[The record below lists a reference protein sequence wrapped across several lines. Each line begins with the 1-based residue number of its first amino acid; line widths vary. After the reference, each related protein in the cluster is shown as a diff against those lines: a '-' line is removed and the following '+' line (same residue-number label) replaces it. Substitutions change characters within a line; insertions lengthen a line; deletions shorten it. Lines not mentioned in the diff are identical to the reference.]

1 MWTAQLT
8 YHAPRLDLDRR
19 LEIVDALQ
27 ASAAYDDDT
36 GRLVLTFEV
45 DGTTARQAA
54 DNASRRGGAAVSS
67 AARGIVPARPTRILV
82 LPTEEFIAETEYPG
96 ALELSG
102 VAEIAELLGVSRQ
115 RVGQLIER
123 DGFPAPI
130 AELASGPVFTTPS
143 IRAFEKRWEPHRRGG
158 RPPRTLDGGAVVDHD
173 GPPRRAPGKS
183 TPASTH

>member
-27 ASAAYDDDT
+27 ANASYDDDT

-45 DGTTARQAA
+45 DGATARQAA
-54 DNASRRGGAAVSS
+54 DSAARRGAAAVSS

-82 LPTEEFIAETEYPG
+82 LPTDEFIAESEHPG

-115 RVGQLIER
+115 RVVQLIAR

-143 IRAFEKRWEPHRRGG
+143 IRAFKKRWEPHRRGG
-158 RPPRTLDGGAVVDHD
+158 RPPRSRSDGAPVDHD
-173 GPPRRAPGKS
+173 GPPRRVTGES
-183 TPASTH
+183 TPAARG

>member
-19 LEIVDALQ
+19 LEIVEALR
-27 ASAAYDDDT
+27 ANATYDDNV

-45 DGTTARQAA
+45 EGATARQAA
-54 DNASRRGGAAVSS
+54 DNAARTGGAAVSA

-82 LPTEEFIAETEYPG
+82 LPTEEFIAETSHPS
-96 ALELSG
+96 AVDLSG
-102 VAEIAELLGVSRQ
+102 VAEIAQLLGVSRQ
-115 RVGQLIER
+115 RAGQLIDR
-123 DGFPAPI
+123 DEFPTPI

-143 IRAFEKRWEPHRRGG
+143 ILEFKKRWEPRRRVG
-158 RPPRTLDGGAVVDHD
+158 RPARTAGAGAQVDHD
-173 GPPRRAPGKS
+173 GPLRRVPGKT